1 MCGCQLIP
9 NINVF
14 RFRLNCPVVT
24 ERLFH
29 TGGARTGSS
38 ATSSLRTCCVLVP
51 QHMSCRLVI
60 GEVGGRCRRHGWSH
74 SAKYASARPNVKF
87 RCMRLIFCLSIRDG
101 QAALPCWFPRS
112 DVQTIV
118 NYIMY
123 HVRCSLYVFSLFVL
137 FCILFR
143 VFGTIYIINKYNNWY
158 TSIDLFKRSLKTF
171 LFRQISR
178 SAY

>member
-14 RFRLNCPVVT
+14 RCRLNCPVVT

-87 RCMRLIFCLSIRDG
+87 RCMRLIFCLSIRDD
-101 QAALPCWFPRS
+101 QATLPCWFPMTY
-112 DVQTIV
+112 VQTIV
-118 NYIMY
+118 NYM
-123 HVRCSLYVFSLFVL
+123 HRVRYLFL
-137 FCILFR
+137 FCFFCMFFFR
-143 VFGTIYIINKYNNWY
+143 FVSLSLSLCAFCSIFLCNFWY
-158 TSIDLFKRSLKTF
+158 DLHHTLAR
-171 LFRQISR
+171 
-178 SAY
+178 